1 MITLWQDLK
10 YGARIFI
17 RSPGFTIVA
26 ILALALGIGTNTS
39 IFSVVNGVLL
49 RPLPYPGSERL
60 VWVGGTNAKRGISD
74 SSLSMPDYSDWKN
87 QADAFESMAAF
98 IQSGVILTTDNAE
111 PERVPR
117 ALVTTSFFPTMAVN
131 AVVGRYFS
139 NEDERWGSAPVAV
152 LSHGLWQRRFGSNP
166 GIIGSRINLGGR
178 PTTVIGVLPAG
189 FDYPSK
195 AQIYTPLKMEP
206 EERRDNRYVNVLG
219 RLKPT
224 ATLAGAQ
231 SQIDTLNTRLQQQ
244 YPETND
250 GWTARLTGLQEWT
263 TRDVRT

>member
-111 PERVPR
+111 P
-117 ALVTTSFFPTMAVN
+117 
-131 AVVGRYFS
+131 
-139 NEDERWGSAPVAV
+139 
-152 LSHGLWQRRFGSNP
+152 
-166 GIIGSRINLGGR
+166 
-178 PTTVIGVLPAG
+178 
-189 FDYPSK
+189 
-195 AQIYTPLKMEP
+195 
-206 EERRDNRYVNVLG
+206 
-219 RLKPT
+219 
-224 ATLAGAQ
+224 
-231 SQIDTLNTRLQQQ
+231 
-244 YPETND
+244 
-250 GWTARLTGLQEWT
+250 
-263 TRDVRT
+263 